1 MANERYSAAVT
12 GILQQRNVHV
22 TDVEEKDGVLIVST
36 DTYAVPGYV
45 VEQLIKAGREENK
58 ATPVVT
64 IVSVENPTIQ
74 LLFPL

>member
-1 MANERYSAAVT
+1 MANERFSAAVT
-12 GILQQRNVHV
+12 GILQQRNIHI
-22 TDVEEKDGVLIVST
+22 TDTKEKDGVLIMST
-36 DTYAVPGYV
+36 DTYAIPGFV

-58 ATPVVT
+58 PTPVIT